1 MQKKTVAD
9 IDVAGKR
16 VFLRV
21 DFNVPM
27 DKAAVIGDDSRIKAG
42 LATIRYLLEHDA
54 RVIICSHLGRPDGK
68 VVDSLR
74 LRPVAI
80 RLSELLG
87 RPVEALADSLGP
99 EVEAAVK
106 KLNNGELVLL
116 ENIRFYPEEEANDPN
131 FAEALARLA
140 EVFVND
146 AFAVSHRAHASVVG
160 VAKHLPAVAGF
171 LMSKELQALDGAL
184 ENPRRPFVAMLGGA
198 KVSGKLAVLENIV
211 DKVDTLLIGGGMT
224 GTFLKSLG
232 YGVGDSLVENDRIG
246 YVRRLME
253 KAKSNGREL
262 ILPRDLVVA
271 RSLEAGASTRTVK
284 LGDVQDGW
292 IIGDI
297 GPDTVSEFSAEL
309 KKAKTVIWNGPLGV
323 FEISEFANG
332 TRSIIRVLADLQ
344 ATTVIGGG
352 STAEAVNEMG
362 MAERM
367 SHVSTGG
374 GASLEFLEGKVLPGV
389 AVLQDMDKG
398 Q

>member
-9 IDVAGKR
+9 IDVAGKG

-27 DKAAVIGDDSRIKAG
+27 DRAAVIGDDSRIKAG
-42 LATIRYLLEHDA
+42 LATIRYLLEHDS

>member
-9 IDVAGKR
+9 IDVAGKG

-21 DFNVPM
+21 AFNVPS
-27 DKAAVIGDDSRIKAG
+27 DDSRIKAG

-106 KLNNGELVLL
+106 KLKNGELVLL

>member
-9 IDVAGKR
+9 IDVAGKG

-27 DKAAVIGDDSRIKAG
+27 DRAAVIGDDSRIKAG